1 MFHTEIKQK
10 IYDFIVPAIGVT
22 RLGNRLERND
32 KQSVTCSTTIMFNSF
47 RSRPTLV
54 SIFHNPSSPPSTK
67 ALALLRKAATEPFKN
82 GQPLRMELDV
92 VENAPNADQLKTIM
106 GYLKSTNPAMAF
118 LSAHPAAQVAQGG
131 QDLKQVAELARTNA
145 NALKWPV
152 VVDWEGGRASVGDV
166 EGVRRL
172 LDELDSSE

>member
-1 MFHTEIKQK
+1 
-10 IYDFIVPAIGVT
+10 
-22 RLGNRLERND
+22 
-32 KQSVTCSTTIMFNSF
+32 
-47 RSRPTLV
+47 
-54 SIFHNPSSPPSTK
+54 
-67 ALALLRKAATEPFKN
+67 
-82 GQPLRMELDV
+82 MELDV

-118 LSAHPAAQVAQGG
+118 LSAHPAAQVIQGG
-131 QDLKQVAELARTNA
+131 QDLKQVAELAQSNA

-172 LDELDSSE
+172 LDELSSSE